1 MKDPSAPLTT
11 HTDSTGEFVIYNT
24 EDGRTEVQLRL
35 IDGSVWMTQAEM
47 SELFDVTR
55 ASISAHL
62 TNIYSENEL
71 TRDRTI
77 KKFLT
82 VRSEGDRNVTRSIDH
97 YNLDTIMAVGFRV
110 RGPRGPSR
118 TPQGCSHVGLAD
130 QSRPV
135 HRVQRLRT
143 SERPR
148 SHFEKGRGQARRGP
162 LRSL

>member
-1 MKDPSAPLTT
+1 MQDPSAPLTT

-24 EDGRTEVQLRL
+24 EDGRTEVQLRF

-97 YNLDTIMAVGFRV
+97 YNLDAIMAVGSPKENV
-110 RGPRGPSR
+110 SSPAESL
-118 TPQGCSHVGLAD
+118 TDPQNRKAD
-130 QSRPV
+130 VLPCK
-135 HRVQRLRT
+135 T
-143 SERPR
+143 SA
-148 SHFEKGRGQARRGP
+148 FGGAAGN
-162 LRSL
+162 